1 MSTRSGKGYSTG
13 KKSTATKG
21 TSARKVK
28 DKVASP
34 APRKKLEATFDECTT
49 GDTEGGGY
57 SSDDWNFEDGEDCL
71 GQSDRSASTAGS
83 RRVKLSLNIQ
93 KSLLEDILL
102 AGGIDKFD
110 LKSQQALS
118 ELCIQRPELYGQRGD
133 QVRKKI
139 QKKVYKWK
147 EVYKDSDARSNT
159 RPSPS
164 SVHVPNEVP
173 SSGPTPDP
181 VPSSVHVPNKVPSSV
196 QKSWTAGIPPVVKE
210 ERQSKPNTGTSKMSE
225 YPEGAK
231 IIKVDAE
238 HPENNGPFF
247 IYPVPDMEAA
257 EEGHESKGFFILYA
271 MDERFSDHD
280 ETVKWISANVV
291 GSKQIHIK
299 VPSLPF
305 LMAPGVE
312 NQEKRY
318 DALNKA
324 QVVPLCVMKSI
335 NAGVSFLAPRDDATI
350 SHLEAAKNE
359 ARKWETW
366 VLDFSRVD
374 YVGELK
380 SSLVYAQAGPNEC
393 FITMLSIFVRV
404 GAGFYGEDKYEEF
417 LGFKVEADIEKAM
430 FEAMAKTNPDE
441 EDDEDDDVGKRTF
454 DYDTNEYGFSPLA
467 WAQISELLNVEVSR
481 GDMTFDELL
490 ERMWSYAESMA
501 ASPQNLSQM
510 TVEELL
516 VWYVQAES
524 VRADKLQRA
533 SASA

>member
-13 KKSTATKG
+13 KKLTATKG

-83 RRVKLSLNIQ
+83 RREKLSLNIQ
-93 KSLLEDILL
+93 KSILEDILL

-118 ELCIQRPELYGQRGD
+118 ELCNQRPELYGQRGD

-147 EVYKDSDARSNT
+147 EVYKDSDARWVKILNKLNVSVRAGKT
-159 RPSPS
+159 SKKATKPAPVPSSGPTPDPVNSSGPTPDPVPS

-181 VPSSVHVPNKVPSSV
+181 VPSSVHVPNKVPSSI

-305 LMAPGVE
+305 FMAPGVE

-318 DALNKA
+318 DALKA
-324 QVVPLCVMKSI
+324 QVPLCVMKSI

-380 SSLVYAQAGPNEC
+380 SSLVYAQAGPNEVLYYDV
-393 FITMLSIFVRV
+393 IYIPSEWAQDST
-404 GAGFYGEDKYEEF
+404 GEDKYEEF
-417 LGFKVEADIEKAM
+417 LGFKVGVSVPMEKASR
-430 FEAMAKTNPDE
+430 K
-441 EDDEDDDVGKRTF
+441 
-454 DYDTNEYGFSPLA
+454 
-467 WAQISELLNVEVSR
+467 VS
-481 GDMTFDELL
+481 
-490 ERMWSYAESMA
+490 
-501 ASPQNLSQM
+501 
-510 TVEELL
+510 
-516 VWYVQAES
+516 
-524 VRADKLQRA
+524 RA
-533 SASA
+533 SAVKKSTMATRRQAALDKLKKQTTNQSGGMDQS